1 MNPFFSTPVPIAS
14 AQAKRKGSMNAQS
27 ELLAPARAGRGAAQA
42 DFARFQ
48 SLVRKSCGLVLP
60 EVRRRD
66 LERVVAQSLEAT
78 GLATPDDLYAHMND
92 RTGRRTLEEFLG
104 ALTVGETHFFR
115 NRPQFEALQYHLLPE
130 LIEMSRPT
138 RRLRIWSAGCS
149 SGEEPYSIAMQL
161 RTLIPDI
168 DRWSITILATD
179 INPSA
184 LDRAERALYGA
195 WSFREVPPLMKARFF
210 RPVEAGFEVLD
221 EVRSMVTFRY
231 LNLVSDAYPSLPT
244 NTVGMDLVLCRNV
257 LIYFDE
263 ATVER
268 VVGRLHAAL
277 ADAGKLVVAPAE
289 FSQETFRSFQ
299 TLNFPGTVVYKKP
312 DPNDAVSAT
321 LEAAGVCGG
330 IVSVAPFQVPN
341 QPPATVIEHA
351 AGAPAAA
358 PESSDEDID
367 PLLEQTRAREGD
379 AEVAYAAAKALAGRL
394 ELEDAE
400 HYASLAIE
408 RDPLFARAHHLKGLI
423 LIEQNRLDDALNA
436 LRACVFADR
445 SFALGHYTLSG
456 AFARLGQAARARK
469 ALENAA
475 GLLSDV
481 APETELED
489 GDGLTAGRL
498 LEMVE
503 VQRSLLHGGAGRS

>member
-1 MNPFFSTPVPIAS
+1 
-14 AQAKRKGSMNAQS
+14 MNAQP
-27 ELLAPARAGRGAAQA
+27 ELLAPPASGRVVSRP

-48 SLVRKSCGLVLP
+48 SLVRRSCGLVLP

-66 LERVVAQSLEAT
+66 LERVVALSLEAT
-78 GLATPDDLYAHMND
+78 GLATPDDLYTHMNE
-92 RTGRRTLEEFLG
+92 RAGRRALEEFLG

-130 LIEMSRPT
+130 LIEMSRAT

-149 SGEEPYSIAMQL
+149 SGEEPYSIAMLL
-161 RTLIPDI
+161 RTLLPDI
-168 DRWSITILATD
+168 ERWSITILATD
-179 INPSA
+179 INQAA
-184 LDRAERALYGA
+184 LDRAERAFYGT

-210 RPVEAGFEVLD
+210 TPVDDGFEVVD

-257 LIYFDE
+257 LIYFDDT
-263 ATVER
+263 TVEK

-277 ADAGKLVVAPAE
+277 ADTGKLVVAPAE

-299 TLNFPGTVVYKKP
+299 TMNFPGTVVYKKP
-312 DPNDAVSAT
+312 DPNDAVCAT
-321 LEAAGVCGG
+321 LEAAGVSGG
-330 IVSVAPFQVPN
+330 IVSVAPYIVPN
-341 QPPATVIEHA
+341 QPVATVIEHA
-351 AGAPAAA
+351 AGAPA
-358 PESSDEDID
+358 PSDEDID
-367 PLLEQTRAREGD
+367 PLLEQTRTSGGD
-379 AEVAYAAAKALAGRL
+379 PEIAYAAAKALAGRL
-394 ELEDAE
+394 ELEEAE
-400 HYASLAIE
+400 HYASIAIE

-423 LIEQNRLDDALNA
+423 LIEQNHLDDALNA

-456 AFARLGQAARARK
+456 AFARLGQVDRARK
-469 ALENAA
+469 ALENTAE
-475 GLLSDV
+475 LLSDV

-503 VQRSLLHGGAGRS
+503 VQRSLLNGDSR